1 MNPPLHLLL
10 SAAVGAAAQAG
21 MVLLA
26 PALADERV
34 MPPAVVGG
42 FVALAILAGLAWFA
56 ALGPLG
62 RMAPRWPAVA
72 AVAGFGLLARLAWF
86 GPEPVL
92 DSDWLRYLWDG
103 GLAAHGLWP
112 WGAPPAGRDA
122 AALGP
127 AAEALAGQLNFTTLR
142 TIYPGTAQAAF
153 LLAHGLA
160 PWELAGLRLVM
171 LAGEAGTVALLVAVL
186 RRLGLPTMRAAWWWT
201 CPLLPVVLVGGAH
214 VDALLPPLLL
224 GALLA
229 ALAGRGVV
237 AGVLLGLAAGVKVW
251 PVLLVPLLGRVLP
264 RAALVPAAVGLGV
277 TCFVVLAPL
286 LATIATLDAGLSAY
300 ARGWIAGNA
309 PFAWALALLGPSAE
323 PALRMGLAL
332 GGAGVALAVALRR
345 PATGTATVARA
356 LVVASSVFYLSPA
369 QFPWYV
375 VWFMPFATLL
385 GCRALMLP
393 AVLLPVYWLS
403 GPLRVAGH
411 PEVFAHGVAAVPL
424 LAVVAALA
432 FGRRRA

>member
-1 MNPPLHLLL
+1 MTPPVHLLL
-10 SAAVGAAAQAG
+10 CAAVGAVAQAG

-86 GPEPVL
+86 GVEPVL

-112 WGAPPAGRDA
+112 WGEPPAGRDA

-127 AAEALAGQLNFTTLR
+127 AAEALAGRLNFTTLR

-186 RRLGLPTMRAAWWWT
+186 RRLGLPAMRAAWWWT

-214 VDALLPPLLL
+214 VDALLPPLVL

-229 ALAGRGVV
+229 ALAGRGVA
-237 AGVLLGLAAGVKVW
+237 AGLLLGLAAGVKVW

-264 RAALVPAAVGLGV
+264 RAARVPAAVGLGA

-286 LATIATLDAGLSAY
+286 LATLATPDAGLSAY

-309 PFAWALALLGPSAE
+309 PFAWALALLGPGAE
-323 PALRMGLAL
+323 PALRVGLAL

-345 PATGTATVARA
+345 PATGMATVARA
-356 LVVASSVFYLSPA
+356 LVVAGAVFYLSPA

-432 FGRRRA
+432 LRRRA

>member
-1 MNPPLHLLL
+1 
-10 SAAVGAAAQAG
+10 

-56 ALGPLG
+56 ALGPLE
-62 RMAPRWPAVA
+62 RTAPRWPAVA
-72 AVAGFGLLARLAWF
+72 AVAGFGLVARLAWF

-103 GLAAHGLWP
+103 GLAAHGVSP
-112 WGAPPAGRDA
+112 WGVPPAGRDA

-127 AAEALAGQLNFTTLR
+127 AAEALLGRLNFTTLR

-171 LAGEAGTVALLVAVL
+171 LAGEAGTVVLLAVAL
-186 RRLGLPTMRAAWWWT
+186 RRLGWPVMRAAWWWT

-224 GALLA
+224 GVLLA
-229 ALAGRGVV
+229 ALAGRGVA

-251 PVLLVPLLGRVLP
+251 PVLLAPLFGRVLP
-264 RAALVPAAVGLGV
+264 RAAVVPALAGLGV
-277 TCFVVLAPL
+277 TCLVVLAPL
-286 LATIATLDAGLSAY
+286 LATAAAPDAGLAAY

-309 PFAWALALLGPSAE
+309 PFAWALALLGAGAE
-323 PALRMGLAL
+323 PALRLGLAL
-332 GGAGVALAVALRR
+332 GGACVAVAVALRR
-345 PATGTATVARA
+345 PGTAEATVARA
-356 LVVASSVFYLSPA
+356 LVVAAAVFYLSPA

-385 GCRALMLP
+385 GCRALLLP

-411 PEVFAHGVAAVPL
+411 PEVFAHGVAALPL

-432 FGRRRA
+432 LRRRA